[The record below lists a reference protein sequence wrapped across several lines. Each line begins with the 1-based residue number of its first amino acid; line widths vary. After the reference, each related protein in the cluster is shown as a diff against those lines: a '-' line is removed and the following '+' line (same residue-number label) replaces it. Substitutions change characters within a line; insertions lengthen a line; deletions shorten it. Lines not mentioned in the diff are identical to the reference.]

1 MVSFVAPGLG
11 CGDRDFLW
19 RQRFSMGLAILSAAD
34 LKRQF
39 PLGDMQVT
47 TGVIG
52 VWITLV

>member
-1 MVSFVAPGLG
+1 MVSFAAPGSG

-19 RQRFSMGLAILSAAD
+19 RQRFSMGLTIFSAAD

-39 PLGDMQVT
+39 PLGDIQVT

-52 VWITLV
+52 VWSTLV